1 MSGSSVYKE
10 VSISTSSPTNLVVL
24 LYQGSVRFL
33 REAVDD
39 IKRQDDVHKCQSI
52 DQAAA
57 IVHYLQSTLDTE
69 KSQDLARELKRLY
82 DYITVRIDEG
92 STRLDC
98 QPIEEVIKLLETL
111 LSGWEQIALIEQK
124 NAVSTEILMEQVS
137 GERFEIQA

>member
-1 MSGSSVYKE
+1 MNRSSVYKE

-39 IKRQDDVHKCQSI
+39 IKRQDYVHKRQSI
-52 DQAAA
+52 DRAAA
-57 IVHYLQSTLDTE
+57 IIHYLQSTLDTE
-69 KSQDLARELKRLY
+69 KGQDIARELNRLY
-82 DYITVRIDEG
+82 EYITVRIYEG

-111 LSGWEQIALIEQK
+111 LSGWEQIALKEQK
-124 NAVSTEILMEQVS
+124 NAVSIEILTQKVP

>member
-1 MSGSSVYKE
+1 MNGSSVYKE
-10 VSISTSSPTNLVVL
+10 ISISTSRPTNLVVL

-39 IKRQDDVHKCQSI
+39 IRRQDDVHKRRSI

-57 IVHYLQSTLDTE
+57 ILHYLHATLETE

-82 DYITVRIDEG
+82 DYITVRIYEG

-111 LSGWEQIALIEQK
+111 MSEWEQIALIEQK
-124 NAVSTEILMEQVS
+124 NAVSTEILTERAS

>member
-1 MSGSSVYKE
+1 MNRSSVYKE
-10 VSISTSSPTNLVVL
+10 ISISTSSPTNLVVL

-39 IKRQDDVHKCQSI
+39 IRRHDYVHKRQCI

-57 IVHYLQSTLDTE
+57 IIHYLQSTLDTE

-82 DYITVRIDEG
+82 DYITVRIYEG

-111 LSGWEQIALIEQK
+111 LSGWEQIALIKEK
-124 NAVSTEILMEQVS
+124 NAVSTEILTEQAS

>member
-1 MSGSSVYKE
+1 MNRSSVYKE
-10 VSISTSSPTNLVVL
+10 ISISTSSPTNLVVL

-124 NAVSTEILMEQVS
+124 NAVSTEILTEQAS